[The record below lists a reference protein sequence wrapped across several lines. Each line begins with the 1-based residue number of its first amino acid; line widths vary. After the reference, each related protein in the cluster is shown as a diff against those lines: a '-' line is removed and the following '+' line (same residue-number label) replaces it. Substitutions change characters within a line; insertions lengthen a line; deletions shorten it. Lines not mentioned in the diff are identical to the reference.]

1 MTDSPTSA
9 PTTPA
14 RVTGRTAARDHLLPM
29 VLLVLLAH
37 ILVLGT
43 ASTLHQISPID
54 EAAHYDYILRFP
66 DVPVTGDRMT
76 QETLELWAC
85 RGIAL
90 PNVVMP
96 SCDTNTHDPDQFP
109 GLAYNL
115 AGTHPPLY
123 YGVTAGVARALAELG
138 DLPLFTAAR
147 AVGVLWFSLL
157 LVGAYLLALR
167 IGASRMAAFG
177 AAALL
182 AASPALV
189 TAASTLGPDVA
200 GAAVGAFLMLAAIR
214 FDGSGRSALPVL
226 LLAVLAGLTKLTL
239 FTAVGVVALYLVI
252 HPLIDG
258 DRRRT
263 IGKGLLLATT
273 TVVLFLGISFA
284 WTSLSS
290 ARATMDSASIPQN
303 TWFLTESL
311 DLRMIPAHVFTFLTP
326 INDGWIA
333 PQFEGLIKYRLESY
347 VTGALVLGV
356 VAAAWYLR
364 SRPMPGT
371 LGSAVLIFA
380 AIGAPVLLVM
390 NFLVYGMY
398 FQIPPRYG
406 YALLAG
412 FAAAAAFAF
421 RDRQASRALVVVAT
435 ITALAVIVQSEPFNV
450 MSI

>member
-1 MTDSPTSA
+1 MSMSSEPA
-9 PTTPA
+9 PGDVTP
-14 RVTGRTAARDHLLPM
+14 GRASARDHVVPIA
-29 VLLVLLAH
+29 LLVLLAH
-37 ILVLGT
+37 VLVLGT
-43 ASTLHQISPID
+43 ALTLQQVSPID
-54 EAAHYDYILRFP
+54 EAAHYDYIVRFP

-96 SCDTNTHDPDQFP
+96 PCDTYAHDPDQFP
-109 GLAYNL
+109 GLGYNL

-123 YGVTAGVARALAELG
+123 YGVTAGVARALVGLA

-147 AVGVLWFSLL
+147 AVGALWYSLL

-167 IGASRMAAFG
+167 IGASRTAAFG

-214 FDGSGRSALPVL
+214 FDGRGLSALPVL
-226 LLAVLAGLTKLTL
+226 VLAAVAGLTKLTL

-252 HPLIDG
+252 HPLVDG
-258 DRRRT
+258 ERRRAF
-263 IGKGLLLATT
+263 GKGVLLATS
-273 TVVLFLGISFA
+273 TVVLFLGTSFA

-290 ARATMDSASIPQN
+290 ARATMDSSSIPQN
-303 TWFLTESL
+303 TWFMTESL

-347 VTGALVLGV
+347 VTGALVLGL

-371 LGSAVLIFA
+371 LGSAVLFVA
-380 AIGAPVLLVM
+380 AIGAPLLVVM
-390 NFLVYGMY
+390 NFLIYGMY
-398 FQIPPRYG
+398 YQLPPRYG

-412 FAAAAAFAF
+412 FAAATAFAF
-421 RDRQASRALVVVAT
+421 RDRQAARALVVVAA
-435 ITALAVIVQSEPFNV
+435 ITALAVAVQSEPFNV